1 MVTNK
6 WETLCDQLLR
16 GSLALS
22 MAPLGSK
29 RLPDLYV
36 QSWVERMKLDT
47 SLMQTANSFSAELRT
62 SYSFRMRDASKFWES
77 F

>member
-1 MVTNK
+1 MVTKK

-29 RLPDLYV
+29 RLPDLHIR
-36 QSWVERMKLDT
+36 SWVERMKLDT
-47 SLMQTANSFSAELRT
+47 SLMQTANSFSTELQT
-62 SYSFRMRDASKFWES
+62 SYCFRRRDASKFWES